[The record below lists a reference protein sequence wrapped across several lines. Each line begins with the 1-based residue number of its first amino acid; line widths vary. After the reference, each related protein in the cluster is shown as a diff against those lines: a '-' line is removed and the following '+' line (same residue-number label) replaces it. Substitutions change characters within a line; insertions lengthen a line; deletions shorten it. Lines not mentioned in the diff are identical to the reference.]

1 MQCTGV
7 YFLKGVLKKSGY
19 FTDRLTVS
27 VNPPP
32 LQSAFGEFF
41 SMFFFILDY
50 DSMCSKKDFTQEKV
64 NFHATT
70 GIPNYSSYCCCPPD
84 DHLQEA
90 GPSG

>member
-32 LQSAFGEFF
+32 LQSAFGEIF
-41 SMFFFILDY
+41 SMCFFYLR
-50 DSMCSKKDFTQEKV
+50 
-64 NFHATT
+64 
-70 GIPNYSSYCCCPPD
+70 
-84 DHLQEA
+84 L
-90 GPSG
+90 